1 MWPKLWPSVLFYI
14 VSVHVK
20 TDLPH
25 TVARHERTHT
35 FTVWAEDSCYNRV
48 TGTVTI
54 TTYNVVSYHRNAL
67 TVWAEDSCYNR
78 VTGTVT
84 ITTYN
89 VVSYHRNALTVWAQD
104 SCYHRVTGTVTI
116 TTYNVVS
123 FHRNTYLLS
132 GLKIPAITGLLE
144 LLP

>member
-1 MWPKLWPSVLFYI
+1 MGAKLAVFNAISKMSPKLWLSVLFYI

-25 TVARHERTHT
+25 SVGTEKRTHT
-35 FTVWAEDSCYNRV
+35 FTVWVE
-48 TGTVTI
+48 
-54 TTYNVVSYHRNAL
+54 
-67 TVWAEDSCYNR
+67 
-78 VTGTVT
+78 
-84 ITTYN
+84 
-89 VVSYHRNALTVWAQD
+89 D

-123 FHRNTYLLS
+123 YHGNTYLHS
-132 GLKIPAITGLLE
+132 GFRTPVITELLE